1 MTAKLIWIND
11 LIGELRMLF
20 ETTGALFGKCRSR
33 PPSYL
38 GRLGQAMARRHL
50 VARASW
56 SATLRLGR
64 SVRLAVPYAWAVPS
78 ARRKR
83 YSRLPNDLEIKERRD
98 TIFRVRRGIFI
109 SSGGLRTDSSVL
121 IRSFT
126 KHVVDSII
134 NKRLH

>member
-50 VARASW
+50 VARALR
-56 SATLRLGR
+56 SAALRLGR
-64 SVRLAVPYAWAVPS
+64 SVRLGRAVGS
-78 ARRKR
+78 TK
-83 YSRLPNDLEIKERRD
+83 EILKITERPRD
-98 TIFRVRRGIFI
+98 
-109 SSGGLRTDSSVL
+109 
-121 IRSFT
+121 
-126 KHVVDSII
+126 
-134 NKRLH
+134 